1 MVGKQAWRT
10 HTLSQPRASPLTRKA
25 QDGSAAKPARVPP
38 PLSSPA
44 TLAPG
49 VGQDMVSTGPRA
61 APAAG
66 GGGRGAESRRGG
78 GGTSRGGGS
87 EEGGR
92 PRTQRAPNGGGERP
106 RSQINPAGSRTT
118 SRLDPAARRPV
129 IGPEASSGAANE
141 RPPLSRRG
149 RRAVES

>member
-49 VGQDMVSTGPRA
+49 VGWGEMQGGAARETQRPGCREGARGRPGRA
-61 APAAG
+61 AGPP
-66 GGGRGAESRRGG
+66 GA
-78 GGTSRGGGS
+78 
-87 EEGGR
+87 
-92 PRTQRAPNGGGERP
+92 
-106 RSQINPAGSRTT
+106 
-118 SRLDPAARRPV
+118 
-129 IGPEASSGAANE
+129 
-141 RPPLSRRG
+141 
-149 RRAVES
+149 